1 METPS
6 LPCSLGEVLRQA
18 SGKGQPIKD
27 YLQELIST
35 RAKGDAPLSDDCTA
49 ALHRFCATSDNTM
62 AGILATLTAPL
73 TIFSNPIVDAAT
85 SATDFDLKQ
94 VRAQRMSI
102 YVGIP
107 ANRLS
112 DAALLV
118 NLFFSQLIHYNTVDL
133 PATNPRLKH
142 QCLVILG

>member
-1 METPS
+1 
-6 LPCSLGEVLRQA
+6 
-18 SGKGQPIKD
+18 
-27 YLQELIST
+27 
-35 RAKGDAPLSDDCTA
+35 
-49 ALHRFCATSDNTM
+49 M

-118 NLFFSQLIHYNTVDL
+118 NLSR
-133 PATNPRLKH
+133 RLQWH
-142 QCLVILG
+142 G